1 MNKPFTPKQTCRF
14 FVLFYAL
21 FSAFFI
27 YSYMVNE
34 PISGPFLLMLPTIQI
49 IKSYQTA
56 EEKRYFIIQA
66 IFALFA
72 MTLTYSVGIWL
83 GHVKPLILILPAGF
97 AVAILYRIYF
107 KGTIYLFTPDT
118 ICSIST
124 TSKKTTSKLGN
135 RLFFYLDYQ

>member
-1 MNKPFTPKQTCRF
+1 MNKPFTPKQTCRV

-34 PISGPFLLMLPTIQI
+34 PISGSFLLMLPAIQI
-49 IKSYQTA
+49 VRSFKTE
-56 EEKRYFIIQA
+56 EEKRYYIIQA

-83 GHVKPLILILPAGF
+83 GHVKPHILILPAGF
-97 AVAILYRIYF
+97 ALAILYRIYF
-107 KGTIYLFTPDT
+107 K
-118 ICSIST
+118 
-124 TSKKTTSKLGN
+124 KEKTDE
-135 RLFFYLDYQ
+135 R

>member
-34 PISGPFLLMLPTIQI
+34 PISGSFLLTLPLIQI
-49 IKSYQTA
+49 IRSYKSE

-66 IFALFA
+66 IFALFT

-83 GHVKPLILILPAGF
+83 EHVKPRVLILPAGF
-97 AVAILYRIYF
+97 ALAILYRLYF
-107 KGTIYLFTPDT
+107 K
-118 ICSIST
+118 
-124 TSKKTTSKLGN
+124 KEKTDE
-135 RLFFYLDYQ
+135 R